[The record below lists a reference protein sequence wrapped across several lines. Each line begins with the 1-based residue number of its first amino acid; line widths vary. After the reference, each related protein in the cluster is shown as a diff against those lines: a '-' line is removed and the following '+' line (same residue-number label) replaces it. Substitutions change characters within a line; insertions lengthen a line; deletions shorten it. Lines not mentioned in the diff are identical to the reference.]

1 MKGPKSP
8 RGRRSAPA
16 RLATGLTA
24 ALALGLGLGS
34 SGQAQVASDGAA
46 AVSSFAAAAPLAG
59 PQFQPREEAAF
70 EQAFADLP
78 RAINDTAA
86 RGGAV
91 DVTEVA
97 AGSPSA
103 IPASSA
109 PATIASHLG
118 TGTASFYADRFH
130 GQRTASGEAFDNTAM
145 TAAHRTLPFGS
156 LVRVTNPAT
165 GASVVVRINDRG
177 PFTRG
182 RTIDLSRAAAEQ
194 LGMVRAG
201 HARVE
206 LELVAN

>member
-1 MKGPKSP
+1 MTGPKSP

-46 AVSSFAAAAPLAG
+46 SVSSFAAAAPLAG
-59 PQFQPREEAAF
+59 PQFRPGEEAAF

-97 AGSPSA
+97 AGSPIA
-103 IPASSA
+103 APAD

-130 GQRTASGEAFDNTAM
+130 GLRTASGERFDNTAL

-194 LGMVRAG
+194 IGMVRAG

>member
-1 MKGPKSP
+1 MTGHKTPSSRRRKGV
-8 RGRRSAPA
+8 
-16 RLATGLTA
+16 RLATGFA
-24 ALALGLGLGS
+24 AAVALGLGLGS
-34 SGQAQVASDGAA
+34 SGQAQVAGDGAA
-46 AVSSFAAAAPLAG
+46 AMSPFAAAAPLAG
-59 PQFQPREEAAF
+59 PTFRPGEDAAF

-97 AGSPSA
+97 PA
-103 IPASSA
+103 ASSA
-109 PATIASHLG
+109 SQTASQSASHLG
-118 TGTASFYADRFH
+118 TGMASFYADRFH
-130 GQRTASGEAFDNTAM
+130 GQRTASGEAFDNTAL

-156 LVRVTNPAT
+156 LVRVSNPAT

-182 RTIDLSRAAAEQ
+182 RTIDVSRAAAEQ

-206 LELVAN
+206 LELLGS